1 MTLCEISNYVAKT
14 LEQISID
21 AMRWTRKQKTDITG
35 FGLAYWVPLN
45 LYDNKI
51 WYVQPRQ
58 YMSVSDNM
66 RIDLSLKLML

>member
-1 MTLCEISNYVAKT
+1 
-14 LEQISID
+14 
-21 AMRWTRKQKTDITG
+21 MRWVRKQKTDITG
-35 FGLAYWVPLN
+35 FGLAYWAPLN

-58 YMSVSDNM
+58 YMSVSDNI